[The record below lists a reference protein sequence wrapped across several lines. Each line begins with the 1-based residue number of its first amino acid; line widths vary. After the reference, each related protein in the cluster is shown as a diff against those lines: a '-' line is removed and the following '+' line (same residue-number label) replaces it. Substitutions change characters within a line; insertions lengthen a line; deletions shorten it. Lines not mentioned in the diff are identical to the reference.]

1 MVVKVQSGQF
11 WELECATKLQGSVEI
26 NGGVTEDRRRGR
38 KVQRLWGR
46 ILKTVS
52 KKKFHA
58 TPEQVDRFCL

>member
-38 KVQRLWGR
+38 KVQRFRGR
-46 ILKTVS
+46 ILKAVS
-52 KKKFHA
+52 K
-58 TPEQVDRFCL
+58 R